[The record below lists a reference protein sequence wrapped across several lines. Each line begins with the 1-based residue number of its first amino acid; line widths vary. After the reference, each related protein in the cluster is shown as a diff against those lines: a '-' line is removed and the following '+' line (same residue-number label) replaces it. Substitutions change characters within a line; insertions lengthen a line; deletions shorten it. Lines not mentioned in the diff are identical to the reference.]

1 MTKLEPVA
9 DQQFQAG
16 DLLIINKI
24 VVPGKISDA
33 QRKLWEQLARESR
46 FNPRD

>member
-16 DLLIINKI
+16 DLLIIER
-24 VVPGKISDA
+24 GFYSDKQWKVRRA
-33 QRKLWEQLARESR
+33 
-46 FNPRD
+46 